1 MTDKQASP
9 QQPRLFPTNN
19 EHLTLEFDAYG
30 SELRCAVC
38 AYLVEELGFERR
50 GELVDG
56 WDEGISPSFVRD
68 GLELQAGWSHW
79 ADGDYL
85 LAVCPRGDQLLHDI
99 FAAIR
104 PDLSFHPRDDL
115 SIA

>member
-1 MTDKQASP
+1 MTDKKTPP
-9 QQPRLFPTNN
+9 QRPRLFPV
-19 EHLTLEFDAYG
+19 HSKHMTLEFDAYD
-30 SELRCAVC
+30 SDLRCAVC

-50 GELVDG
+50 GERVDG

-85 LAVCPRGDQLLHDI
+85 VAVCDRGDQLLREI
-99 FAAIR
+99 FAATG
-104 PDLSFHPRDDL
+104 PDLSFQPQR
-115 SIA
+115 SGPPE